1 MLDAR
6 ISRVFRVSKPKTLN
20 PCPLQV
26 ADFGLSV
33 MLDARISRV
42 FRVSKPKTLNPCP
55 LQVADFGLSV
65 MLDARI
71 LGFSGFPN
79 LKP

>member
-6 ISRVFRVSKPKTLN
+6 ISRAFRVSKPKTLN

-33 MLDARISRV
+33 MLDADETHMSNMYQG
-42 FRVSKPKTLNPCP
+42 TLTHMVC
-55 LQVADFGLSV
+55 VCKGTWWG
-65 MLDARI
+65 M
-71 LGFSGFPN
+71 
-79 LKP
+79 